1 MDGFAVWIT
10 GLPGSG
16 KSTIARELLRLL
28 QEAGV
33 EAELLQMDERRKAYF
48 PEPAYTAREREEA
61 YRLFAEEAAGLASGG
76 ANVVMDGAAPRR
88 DMRDRARRRIP
99 KFIEAQA
106 VCSLDTAIDRESN
119 RPEGLVMA
127 GLYRKALERRR
138 TGRSFEGLGEV
149 PGVDTPYEENPDAEV
164 CIDTEAQS
172 PEQAARSIL
181 EALRRFL

>member
-28 QEAGV
+28 QESGL

-48 PEPAYTAREREEA
+48 PKPAYTAHEREEA
-61 YRLFAEEAAGLASGG
+61 YRLFAEEAAGLAARGV
-76 ANVVMDGAAPRR
+76 NVVMDGAAPRKA
-88 DMRDRARRRIP
+88 MRDRARALISR
-99 KFIEAQA
+99 FVEAQA
-106 VCSLDTAIDRESN
+106 LCSLDTAVTRESS
-119 RPEGLVMA
+119 RPEGQVMA
-127 GLYRKALERRR
+127 GLYRKALERKR

-149 PGVDTPYEENPDAEV
+149 PGVDTPYEENPEAEV
-164 CIDTEAQS
+164 RIDTEALS

-181 EALRRFL
+181 AALSSFL